1 MYLTG
6 FADEAARDLETQIQ
20 ATQEIGWRRISARGV
35 NGANLHELAQDEFD
49 RVADQLDEAGIII
62 PEFGSLIGNWGKKI
76 TSDFDV
82 TLAEIERAIPRMH
95 RLNTK
100 MIRVMSYAQEPW
112 GEDQNEEE
120 RFRRL
125 REIHARFADEGLQAI
140 HENCMN
146 WGGFSPEHTLRLI
159 QEVPGI
165 KLVFDTANPVF
176 QLDRSKP
183 LADGSFPWQDPLEFY
198 QKVKEHIVHV
208 HIKDCTNPPQ
218 GESEP
223 ATYTLPGQGQG
234 KVREILTALKNDDY
248 SGGLAIEPHVA
259 TVFHAVD
266 GQEPDWQQCYDSYV
280 EYGHATNELVAE
292 LGIEINE

>member
-234 KVREILTALKNDDY
+234 KVREILTALKNDGY

-292 LGIEINE
+292 LGIEISE

>member
-20 ATQEIGWRRISARGV
+20 ATREIGWRRISARGV

-76 TSDFDV
+76 TSNFDV

-234 KVREILTALKNDDY
+234 KVREILAALKNDGY

-280 EYGHATNELVAE
+280 EYGHATNELVTE
-292 LGIEINE
+292 LGIEISE

>member
-20 ATQEIGWRRISARGV
+20 ATREIGWIRISARGV

-49 RVADQLDEAGIII
+49 LVAEQIDEAGIII

-76 TSDFDV
+76 TSNFDV

-234 KVREILTALKNDDY
+234 KVREILTALKNDGY

-280 EYGHATNELVAE
+280 EYGHATNKLVAE
-292 LGIEINE
+292 LGIDISE

>member
-20 ATQEIGWRRISARGV
+20 ATREIGWRRISARGV

-234 KVREILTALKNDDY
+234 KVREILTALKNDGY

-280 EYGHATNELVAE
+280 EYGHATNKLVAE
-292 LGIEINE
+292 LGIDISE

>member
-20 ATQEIGWRRISARGV
+20 ATREIGWRRISARGV

-49 RVADQLDEAGIII
+49 RVAEQIDEAGIII

-76 TSDFDV
+76 TSNFDV

-234 KVREILTALKNDDY
+234 KVREILTALKNDGY

-280 EYGHATNELVAE
+280 EYGHATNKLVAE
-292 LGIEINE
+292 LGIDISE

>member
-6 FADEAARDLETQIQ
+6 FADEAARNLETQIQ
-20 ATQEIGWRRISARGV
+20 ATREIGWRRISARGV

-234 KVREILTALKNDDY
+234 KVREILTALKNDGY

-280 EYGHATNELVAE
+280 EYGHATNKLVAE
-292 LGIEINE
+292 LGIDISE

>member
-20 ATQEIGWRRISARGV
+20 ATREIGWRRISARGV